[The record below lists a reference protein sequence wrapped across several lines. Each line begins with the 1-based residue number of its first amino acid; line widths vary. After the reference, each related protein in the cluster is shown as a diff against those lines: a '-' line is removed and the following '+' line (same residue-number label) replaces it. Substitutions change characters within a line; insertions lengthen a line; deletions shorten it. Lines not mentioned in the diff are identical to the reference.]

1 MGKRELVLIALFAVV
16 GIVVYQFTAPP
27 PPPGSEEV
35 SVGGIFQRFKRS
47 VQGPRETKTTESK
60 DVVDVEATV
69 RLLRISFAYGND
81 LTIVG
86 SDRKDISIESKITGR
101 GYDQAEATAIAETAK
116 LKIEQTSEAVSMTAA
131 ANLPGR
137 RNGPRAF
144 VSQASYTINIPR
156 RLAVRLEPHSGQLN
170 VRDIAAIE
178 IMGSRGP
185 TTLSNIEGHIVLS
198 QTGSRL
204 EIDGAGSLKLT
215 SRNATGVIKRI
226 SGTVSMDA
234 TGAETR
240 IEDLVGPLDIEARN
254 AELTIDA
261 AKLSKAPFRFN
272 ATGGRLRIENLKT
285 ESRIDGRRT
294 DIEVELSGAAPITIY
309 STEETIIVRPPS
321 GGYALDAVATE
332 GNLTIEDGEFKVP
345 TEGEQR
351 VTGNVRG
358 GGPALTLRA
367 NRGDIR
373 VRKAEGK

>member
-309 STEETIIVRPPS
+309 STEETIIVTPPS